1 MKISGEVRWT
11 IEGLT
16 MEPRLV
22 MLLESIART
31 GNLQAAAKN
40 TGLSYRHAWGLL
52 EAAGNE
58 LGEQGVARL
67 EQIFANVKAAGVPDS
82 RIKLDVAIARGLDYY
97 TGARLS

>member
-31 GNLQAAAKN
+31 GNLQTAAKT

-52 EAAGNE
+52 EAAGNQ
-58 LGEQGVARL
+58 LGESLVVPQQGKGSMRRTSSIQRFSCQSFAAR
-67 EQIFANVKAAGVPDS
+67 AVPWKA
-82 RIKLDVAIARGLDYY
+82 RQ
-97 TGARLS
+97 